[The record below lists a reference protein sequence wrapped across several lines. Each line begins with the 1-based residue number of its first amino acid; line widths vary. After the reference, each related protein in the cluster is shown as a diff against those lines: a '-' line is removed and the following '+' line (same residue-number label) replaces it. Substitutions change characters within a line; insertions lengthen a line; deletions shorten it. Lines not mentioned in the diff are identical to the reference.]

1 MIIDALVDAL
11 LSYKLNSMKEIEN
24 LNMTIA
30 DIESREINN
39 NLSFDEI
46 SEVMKQKPKIVTL
59 ADALYRI
66 A

>member
-1 MIIDALVDAL
+1 MIDALEDAL

-59 ADALYRI
+59 ADAFYRI